1 MERQGLQIDKAES
14 VLGRGGGGGS
24 VVPAGAFGFAG
35 TTGATSGAGM
45 GIRADLDGT
54 LEGGKAIPRGE
65 VRLRRSIV
73 GKQLGT
79 QTKVWIEGVTNE
91 ADVSLVAGGRT
102 IEAICMHQDVDG
114 SHPDSAGKA
123 ILVNDGVEGLLRG
136 NLERLAVG
144 GPGLTRIECRR
155 GGGKR
160 LSSLTNHGPVEGNK
174 TDGRRGLMVDGKA
187 IEGGEGIPERG
198 LIFLGAVQPSVKR
211 GQECAEDA
219 SLMGEAD
226 GAEGGTTNKKT
237 LNFLTEARNGSVGK
251 LRGVATDGLEV
262 GGADVKV
269 ELGGEADGAHHA
281 DGVFAEADV
290 RVANGAD
297 AASLEVAKAADVV
310 DDGEVVDVV
319 EETVD
324 GKVATE
330 GIFLGC
336 AEGVVFELVE
346 SVRLIGDG
354 VRRRGLAE
362 GGSLNDLFAKDDMGQ
377 AETTADEIA
386 IAELAL
392 DFVGACVSTDV
403 KIFWGPAKEQIT
415 NGTANE
421 VGFVAE
427 LGEAVK
433 NLKGIRVDVAARDV
447 VLGSGDDGRFGLSVE
462 EEHVADTFG

>member
-1 MERQGLQIDKAES
+1 
-14 VLGRGGGGGS
+14 
-24 VVPAGAFGFAG
+24 
-35 TTGATSGAGM
+35 
-45 GIRADLDGT
+45 
-54 LEGGKAIPRGE
+54 
-65 VRLRRSIV
+65 
-73 GKQLGT
+73 
-79 QTKVWIEGVTNE
+79 
-91 ADVSLVAGGRT
+91 
-102 IEAICMHQDVDG
+102 
-114 SHPDSAGKA
+114 
-123 ILVNDGVEGLLRG
+123 
-136 NLERLAVG
+136 
-144 GPGLTRIECRR
+144 
-155 GGGKR
+155 
-160 LSSLTNHGPVEGNK
+160 
-174 TDGRRGLMVDGKA
+174 MVDCKTV
-187 IEGGEGIPERG
+187 ERGEGIPERR
-198 LIFLGAVQPSVKR
+198 LILLGAVQPSIEG
-211 GQECAEDA
+211 GQEGAEDA
-219 SLMGEAD
+219 GLMGEAD

-237 LNFLTEARNGSVGK
+237 LNFLTEARNGGIGK
-251 LRGVATDGLEV
+251 FGGVTADGLEV

-269 ELGGEADGAHHA
+269 ELSSEADGAHHA

-310 DDGEVVDVV
+310 DDGEVVDIV

-324 GKVATE
+324 

-354 VRRRGLAE
+354 VRRRCLAE
-362 GGSLNDLFAKDDMGQ
+362 GGGLDDLFAKDNMG
-377 AETTADEIA
+377 ETEATADEIA

-415 NGTANE
+415 DGTANE

>member
-1 MERQGLQIDKAES
+1 
-14 VLGRGGGGGS
+14 
-24 VVPAGAFGFAG
+24 
-35 TTGATSGAGM
+35 
-45 GIRADLDGT
+45 
-54 LEGGKAIPRGE
+54 
-65 VRLRRSIV
+65 
-73 GKQLGT
+73 
-79 QTKVWIEGVTNE
+79 
-91 ADVSLVAGGRT
+91 
-102 IEAICMHQDVDG
+102 
-114 SHPDSAGKA
+114 
-123 ILVNDGVEGLLRG
+123 
-136 NLERLAVG
+136 
-144 GPGLTRIECRR
+144 
-155 GGGKR
+155 
-160 LSSLTNHGPVEGNK
+160 
-174 TDGRRGLMVDGKA
+174 MVDCKTV
-187 IEGGEGIPERG
+187 ERGEGIPERR
-198 LIFLGAVQPSVKR
+198 LILLGAVQPSIEG
-211 GQECAEDA
+211 GQEGAEDA
-219 SLMGEAD
+219 GLMGEAD
-226 GAEGGTTNKKT
+226 GAEGGATNKQA
-237 LNFLTEARNGSVGK
+237 LNFLAKARDGGIGK
-251 LRGVATDGLEV
+251 FGGVTADGLEV

-354 VRRRGLAE
+354 VRRRCLAE
-362 GGSLNDLFAKDDMGQ
+362 GGGLDDLFAKDNMG
-377 AETTADEIA
+377 ETEATADEIA

-403 KIFWGPAKEQIT
+403 KIFWGPAKDQIT
-415 NGTANE
+415 DGTANE

>member
-1 MERQGLQIDKAES
+1 MRI
-14 VLGRGGGGGS
+14 
-24 VVPAGAFGFAG
+24 
-35 TTGATSGAGM
+35 GAG
-45 GIRADLDGT
+45 LDWT
-54 LEGGKAIPRGE
+54 LKGGKTIPRGE
-65 VRLRRSIV
+65 VRRRGGIV
-73 GKQLGT
+73 GEELGT
-79 QTKVWIEGVTNE
+79 QADVGIEGMADETDVGLVT
-91 ADVSLVAGGRT
+91 GGRT
-102 IEAICMHQDVDG
+102 IEAVGVNEDIDGGHPNGTGKTVLVD
-114 SHPDSAGKA
+114 
-123 ILVNDGVEGLLRG
+123 DGIEGLLGGDLKGLTVR
-136 NLERLAVG
+136 
-144 GPGLTRIECRR
+144 GPGLTRVECRR
-155 GGGKR
+155 GGGEG

-198 LIFLGAVQPSVKR
+198 LIFLGAVQPSIEG
-211 GQECAEDA
+211 GQEGAEDA
-219 SLMGEAD
+219 GLMGEAD

-262 GGADVKV
+262 SGADVKV
-269 ELGGEADGAHHA
+269 ELSSEADGAHHA

-297 AASLEVAKAADVV
+297 AASFEVTETTDVIN
-310 DDGEVVDVV
+310 DGEVVDVV

-330 GIFLGC
+330 GIFLGS
-336 AEGVVFELVE
+336 AEGVILELVE
-346 SVRLIGDG
+346 TVGLIGDG
-354 VRRRGLAE
+354 IRGRGLTE
-362 GGSLNDLFAKDDMGQ
+362 RGGLDNLFAKDDMG
-377 AETTADEIA
+377 ETEATANKIA

-415 NGTANE
+415 DGTANE

>member
-24 VVPAGAFGFAG
+24 VVPAGAFGLA
-35 TTGATSGAGM
+35 GATRAARGAGM
-45 GIRADLDGT
+45 RVGAGLDWT
-54 LEGGKAIPRGE
+54 LKGGKTIPRGE
-65 VRLRRSIV
+65 VRRRGSIV
-73 GKQLGT
+73 GEELGT
-79 QTKVWIEGVTNE
+79 QADVGIEGMTDE
-91 ADVSLVAGGRT
+91 ADVGLVAGGRT

-123 ILVNDGVEGLLRG
+123 ILMNDGVEGLLRG

-144 GPGLTRIECRR
+144 GPRLARIER
-155 GGGKR
+155 GSGGSKGFGG
-160 LSSLTNHGPVEGNK
+160 LTNHGPVESNK
-174 TDGRRGLMVDGKA
+174 ANGGRRLVVGSEAIKGGK
-187 IEGGEGIPERG
+187 GIPECG
-198 LIFLGAVQPSVKR
+198 LVFLGAVQPSIEG
-211 GQECAEDA
+211 GQEGAEDA
-219 SLMGEAD
+219 GLMGEAD
-226 GAEGGTTNKKT
+226 GAEGGATNKQA
-237 LNFLTEARNGSVGK
+237 LNFLAKARDGGIGK
-251 LRGVATDGLEV
+251 FGGVTADGLEV

-269 ELGGEADGAHHA
+269 ELSSEADGAHHA

-354 VRRRGLAE
+354 VRRRCLAE
-362 GGSLNDLFAKDDMGQ
+362 GGGLDDLFAKDNMG
-377 AETTADEIA
+377 ETEATADEIA

-403 KIFWGPAKEQIT
+403 KIFWGPAK
-415 NGTANE
+415 GRCR
-421 VGFVAE
+421 
-427 LGEAVK
+427 GERCCAWFW
-433 NLKGIRVDVAARDV
+433 G
-447 VLGSGDDGRFGLSVE
+447 
-462 EEHVADTFG
+462 